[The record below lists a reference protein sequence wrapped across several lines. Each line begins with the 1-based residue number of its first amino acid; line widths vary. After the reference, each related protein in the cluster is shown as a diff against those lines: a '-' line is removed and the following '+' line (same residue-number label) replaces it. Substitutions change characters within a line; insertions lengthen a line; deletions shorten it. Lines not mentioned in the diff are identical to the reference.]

1 MYPGRDKMHKKLIK
15 LLKILYTKIFRN
27 LLTKIVLYGI
37 INIEIKKGGRK
48 TMKIYIPA
56 YFCDE
61 DYSPSWTGNYAYQT
75 VTIRGIFDIKELAIN
90 AIQDWCYKDYCEI
103 LEQEIEDENA
113 ECVSLDYDNA
123 CLSVY
128 VDKYGGYNLNEIVNE
143 EYSVV
148 WDEFNSLGVTDY

>member
-1 MYPGRDKMHKKLIK
+1 M
-15 LLKILYTKIFRN
+15 
-27 LLTKIVLYGI
+27 YGI

-61 DYSPSWTGNYAYQT
+61 DYSPSWTGNDAYET
-75 VTIRGIFDIKELAIN
+75 VTIRGIFDSKELAIN
-90 AIQDWCYKDYCEI
+90 SIQDWCCKDDCEI

-113 ECVSLDYDNA
+113 ECFSLDYDNA
-123 CLSVY
+123 CLSVFANE
-128 VDKYGGYNLNEIVNE
+128 YGYYNLNEIVDE
-143 EYSVV
+143 EYSEV